1 MDFNL
6 RAIFSADLSNLKKG
20 FGQVTASL
28 GSLDKGAK
36 LSSAGVVDMFKGAG
50 AGLATVGKTLSLGV
64 TAPLVGVGVAAVKTG
79 ADFKSQMNRVGAI
92 AGATGKEME
101 ALKKQALDLG
111 AKSIFSAKEVATAQE
126 QMASA
131 GFTTNQILAA
141 TPGLIDMAA
150 VSGGDMGLAAE
161 AASSAVRQFGL
172 DIGETGHVA
181 DVYAKAAAD
190 TNAETQDLA
199 EALKFAGPVAGSMGV
214 KFEEAAAAIGIMS
227 NAGIKGSL
235 AGTALRGAL
244 TRLANPSEKAS
255 KTMAKLGIS
264 AFDANGKMKPL
275 SKFIPELQT
284 SLSGLTDEQKAAAL
298 ATIFGQNAIS
308 GMMALVKSSPS
319 ELAGLT
325 KGLENCDGAA
335 KNMADRINSGLP
347 GAFEELSGAV
357 ETAKI
362 KIADAVEGPLTS
374 VIGKITD
381 LVNKF
386 NSLSPEM
393 QKNIVKWV
401 GIAAVVGP
409 AIFLFGKLVRGLSPI
424 GGLLMT
430 IVKHSSGTMSG
441 LASVGDGAA
450 KAGSAASMSA
460 PQILAMGAAFVGLG
474 AGIALASIGLK
485 ILADASA
492 NLASAGPG
500 AVVVM
505 VGMVGALALLAK
517 GASMIGPQLSAGAVG
532 FVAFG
537 AGLALAAVGVNLMSD
552 AAIKLNAAG
561 PGAIATLAGIAGGLA
576 AFMAV
581 ASAVGPGLT
590 AGAVGFVAFGAGLT
604 LAATAVGLL
613 SDSAIKLSSAG
624 PGAIAVL
631 AGLGVGLGA
640 LIALVGA
647 LGPSLL
653 AGGVGFAAF
662 GAGLT
667 LIGVAAN
674 LGATALQK
682 VVGVLPQVVQYGVS
696 GAASIAALGASMVV
710 FAAGA
715 AAGGV
720 GALALAAGLAALAL
734 ALGAAGAAALVAGAG
749 MAVISA
755 TLPVIASSGMAA
767 SAAILALSGAMVPM
781 AATSVALSASLVA
794 LTATLV
800 AASAGFTA
808 YSVSIGLAAAG
819 TGLLVAGL
827 VAAQASLTA
836 INTSANAT
844 AHSLQTMVTSID
856 VVKSGLNGIKDAGKS
871 ALDGLVSLFDRTAD
885 RAKTAGQQTGTNY
898 SNGLNAGLSQAQA
911 NATSKL
917 TGIDTAF
924 TSSSTRITSAVRSA
938 GTQMS
943 AAWTASLSAI
953 SSATQSGFS
962 SMAANARSQMNA
974 INSQIKS
981 STSAMV
987 STTRSALSGISQ
999 AYSQGL
1005 SAIGRN
1011 TSQGYRAMQQ
1021 TATTA
1026 MASIRNVTMQGMTGV
1041 VSAATQG
1048 MTQFS
1053 QRMATGTR
1061 QAVASLRS
1069 GLSQAVA
1076 SANGFRGAFQ
1086 SAGYNMSAGMA
1097 RGIYSGR
1104 SAVISAAAN
1113 VAASAIYA
1121 AQRRLQIHSPSKVME
1136 KKVGR
1141 YVPEGMAKG
1150 ILSEAGSVKSA
1161 MQSVSDIIS
1170 GGDIPDVSVGQA
1182 LGDRASFYGAKDISS
1197 NRAENVAKPIKL
1209 VFQMGGHAWEV
1220 LVDDITQAQDGKTEA
1235 HMRYLGQGV

>member
-6 RAIFSADLSNLKKG
+6 KAIFSADLSNLKKG

-64 TAPLVGVGVAAVKTG
+64 TAPLVGIGVAAVKTG
-79 ADFKSQMNRVGAI
+79 TDFKAQMNRVGAI

-111 AKSIFSAKEVATAQE
+111 ASSIFSAKDVATAQE

-190 TNAETQDLA
+190 TNAETQDMA

-255 KTMAKLGIS
+255 EKMEQLGIS

-275 SKFIPELQT
+275 SQFIPELQT

-335 KNMADRINSGLP
+335 KNMADRINSGIP

-374 VIGKITD
+374 VLGKITE

-393 QKNIVKWV
+393 QENIVKWV

-409 AIFLFGKLVRGLSPI
+409 AIFLFGKLVQGLSPI

-430 IVKHSSGTMSG
+430 IVKHANGTMSG
-441 LASVGDGAA
+441 LASVGDGAT

-474 AGIALASIGLK
+474 AGIALAAIGLK
-485 ILADASA
+485 ILAEASV

-500 AVVVM
+500 AVAVM
-505 VGMVGALALLAK
+505 IGMVGALALLAK

-537 AGLALAAVGVNLMSD
+537 AGLALAAVGVNLLSD

-581 ASAVGPGLT
+581 AAAVGPGLT

-604 LAATAVGLL
+604 LAATAVGML

-653 AGGVGFAAF
+653 AGGIGFAAF
-662 GAGLT
+662 GVGLT
-667 LIGVAAN
+667 LVGVAAN
-674 LGATALQK
+674 LGAVALQK
-682 VVGVLPQVVQYGVS
+682 IVGVLPSVVQYGAS
-696 GAASIAALGASMVV
+696 GAASIAALGASMAV

-715 AAGGV
+715 AAGDA
-720 GALALAAGLAALAL
+720 GALVLAAGLAALAL

-749 MAVISA
+749 MAVISV
-755 TLPVIASSGMAA
+755 TLPIIASSGMAA

-800 AASAGFTA
+800 AATVGFTA
-808 YSVSIGLAAAG
+808 YSVAVGLAAAG

-844 AHSLQTMVTSID
+844 AQSLQTMVTSID
-856 VVKSGLNGIKDAGKS
+856 VVKVGLSGIKDAGKS
-871 ALDGLVSLFDRTAD
+871 ALDGLISVFDNTAE
-885 RAKTAGQQTGTNY
+885 RAKTAGQQTGANY
-898 SNGLNAGLSQAQA
+898 TSGLSTGLSQAQA
-911 NATSKL
+911 SATSKL
-917 TGIDTAF
+917 TGIAAAF
-924 TSSSTRITSAVRSA
+924 TSSSTMITGTVRS
-938 GTQMS
+938 QMS
-943 AAWTASLSAI
+943 AITSQTNSSL
-953 SSATQSGFS
+953 
-962 SMAANARSQMNA
+962 
-974 INSQIKS
+974 
-981 STSAMV
+981 SAMV
-987 STTRSALSGISQ
+987 STTRGALSGISQ
-999 AYSQGL
+999 TYSQGL

-1011 TSQGYRAMQQ
+1011 TTQGYRTMQQ

-1026 MASIRNVTMQGMTGV
+1026 MTSIRNTT
-1041 VSAATQG
+1041 TQG
-1048 MTQFS
+1048 MAGIVTATTQGMMQFS
-1053 QRMATGTR
+1053 QRMATGTQ

-1076 SANGFRGAFQ
+1076 SANGYRGAFQ
-1086 SAGYNMSAGMA
+1086 SAGYNLSMGMA
-1097 RGIYSGR
+1097 SGIYAGQ
-1104 SAVISAAAN
+1104 SAVINAAAD
-1113 VAASAIYA
+1113 VAASAVYA

-1150 ILSEAGSVKSA
+1150 ILGEAGSVKSA

-1170 GGDIPDVSVGQA
+1170 GGNIPDVSVGKMFGNQ
-1182 LGDRASFYGAKDISS
+1182 
-1197 NRAENVAKPIKL
+1197 AENSLQGIAGNSAQTSKTALNL
-1209 VFQMGGHAWEV
+1209 VLQMGSHAWEI

-1235 HMRYLGQGV
+1235 NMLYLGQGA